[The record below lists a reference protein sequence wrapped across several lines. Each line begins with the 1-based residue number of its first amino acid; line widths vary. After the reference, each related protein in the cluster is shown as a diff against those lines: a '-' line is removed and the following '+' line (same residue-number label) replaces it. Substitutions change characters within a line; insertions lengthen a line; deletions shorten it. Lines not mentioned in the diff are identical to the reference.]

1 MNNQEASCSLANP
14 SSTAMPAHPQSTND
28 LDSQALAMQASA
40 NTTQQMQTQATHTAS
55 PRPRLTGKEPAVS
68 TLLDRLPAPVLASAT
83 VDSEQLSLPLVWEI
97 APGTSAVPEVPR
109 HLRLVADTPTAPH
122 SSNGPATVPG
132 GPPIPPP
139 IWVARMAR
147 AIAEVASGDRPAQQ
161 LTRWVAKRELAM
173 LAARGKAARRHPSA
187 VHGRNARSA
196 MRSLQQVRAIR
207 VCPVAPGVAETSAV
221 LVGDGRGRAVAMRFE
236 AIADSWQ
243 VTAIAL
249 G

>member
-1 MNNQEASCSLANP
+1 
-14 SSTAMPAHPQSTND
+14 
-28 LDSQALAMQASA
+28 MQASA
-40 NTTQQMQTQATHTAS
+40 TARKPKETPPIPHAS
-55 PRPRLTGKEPAVS
+55 PRPRLTGKEPDVS
-68 TLLDRLPAPVLASAT
+68 TLLDRLPAPILASAEPGA
-83 VDSEQLSLPLVWEI
+83 EQLALPLVWEI
-97 APGTSAVPEVPR
+97 APGVPAVPQVPR
-109 HLRLVADTPTAPH
+109 HLRLVSDTPATAHPT
-122 SSNGPATVPG
+122 NGPATVPG

-147 AIAEVASGDRPAQQ
+147 AVAEVASGDRPAQQ
-161 LTRWVAKRELAM
+161 LTKWVEKRQLAM
-173 LAARGKAARRHPSA
+173 LAARGNAARRHPSA
-187 VHGRNARSA
+187 VQGRRARSA

-236 AIADSWQ
+236 AIDDAWQ

>member
-1 MNNQEASCSLANP
+1 M
-14 SSTAMPAHPQSTND
+14 
-28 LDSQALAMQASA
+28 
-40 NTTQQMQTQATHTAS
+40 
-55 PRPRLTGKEPAVS
+55 S
-68 TLLDRLPAPVLASAT
+68 TLLDRLPAPVLATAEAPA
-83 VDSEQLSLPLVWEI
+83 EQLALPLVWEI
-97 APGTSAVPEVPR
+97 APGVPAVPQVPR
-109 HLRLVADTPTAPH
+109 HLRLVSDAPNAPH
-122 SSNGPATVPG
+122 RTNGPATVPG

-161 LTRWVAKRELAM
+161 LTRWVEKRQLAI
-173 LAARGKAARRHPSA
+173 LAARGNAARRHPSA

-236 AIADSWQ
+236 VIADAWQ

>member
-1 MNNQEASCSLANP
+1 M
-14 SSTAMPAHPQSTND
+14 
-28 LDSQALAMQASA
+28 
-40 NTTQQMQTQATHTAS
+40 
-55 PRPRLTGKEPAVS
+55 S
-68 TLLDRLPAPVLASAT
+68 TLLDRLPAPVLASAEAD
-83 VDSEQLSLPLVWEI
+83 VEQLTLALVWEI
-97 APGTSAVPEVPR
+97 APGVPAVPQVPR
-109 HLRLVADTPTAPH
+109 HLRLVCDTPATAHPT
-122 SSNGPATVPG
+122 NGPATMPG

-147 AIAEVASGDRPAQQ
+147 AIAEVACGDRPAQQ
-161 LTRWVAKRELAM
+161 LTRWVEKRQLAI
-173 LAARGKAARRHPSA
+173 LAARGNAARRHPSA

-236 AIADSWQ
+236 AIGDSWQ
-243 VTAIAL
+243 VTAIEL